1 MNEIYHQFNRYYA
14 YYDKVFI
21 LESYFVALAKSC
33 MQNNDIEIFHLHS
46 RYQYPFVAIFV
57 DTELQGNV
65 DVVSLTVVVP
75 EIWNILEIPKMKIC
89 KILILYGENEF
100 LVEMCKSQL
109 ITEMQ

>member
-1 MNEIYHQFNRYYA
+1 
-14 YYDKVFI
+14 
-21 LESYFVALAKSC
+21 

-109 ITEMQ
+109 ITEILSFFCFH

>member
-1 MNEIYHQFNRYYA
+1 
-14 YYDKVFI
+14 
-21 LESYFVALAKSC
+21 

-75 EIWNILEIPKMKIC
+75 EI
-89 KILILYGENEF
+89 
-100 LVEMCKSQL
+100 
-109 ITEMQ
+109 